1 MVEVTIDRNQAGE
14 VVSFKA
20 SGHAEYAEHGRDIV
34 CAAVSAILQ
43 TAIFGLT
50 EYLDLEVEV
59 SQEDGWLSC
68 DLSEIKNTEEV
79 NAILETMV
87 VGLEKTVD
95 SYSDRLRLTEGGK
108 NND

>member
-1 MVEVTIDRNQAGE
+1 MV
-14 VVSFKA
+14 SK
-20 SGHAEYAEHGRDIV
+20 
-34 CAAVSAILQ
+34 
-43 TAIFGLT
+43 
-50 EYLDLEVEV
+50 
-59 SQEDGWLSC
+59 EDGWLSC
-68 DLSEIKNTEEV
+68 DLNEIKNTEEV